1 MDILVVEKKE
11 DLPTEEEIKRK
22 VGGLLKK
29 ILLPNGDVMV
39 SCQETSTNKQSVNF
53 KAIEIYKRMTGFD
66 SLFYGH
72 CFLIKKK
79 IAII

>member
-1 MDILVVEKKE
+1 MDIIVIEKKE
-11 DLPTEEEIKRK
+11 DLPAEEDLKRK
-22 VGGLLKK
+22 VGGLLNK

-39 SCQETSTNKQSVNF
+39 SCQENPKNIQSINF

-66 SLFYGH
+66 THFYGH

>member
-1 MDILVVEKKE
+1 MDILVIEKKE

-39 SCQETSTNKQSVNF
+39 SCQENPKNKQSINF

-66 SLFYGH
+66 TRFYGH